1 MAKEV
6 LEETTVET
14 TGIPENMTEEQ
25 EYNLLESLLLAADD
39 NYALT
44 PIRIERNG
52 VYRFTV
58 HVHAVTEK
66 DREIAH
72 RAATKYMTNPAGK
85 HLPPIEKGTD
95 KALYR
100 SWLIYLATSD
110 EDKKKIWGQKAVK
123 DKYNLMQDAETIDYI
138 LKSGEKD
145 ALIGVLEELSG
156 FGENSISTEVF
167 AKN

>member
-6 LEETTVET
+6 LEEKTVET
-14 TGIPENMTEEQ
+14 TGIPENVEEQ
-25 EYNLLESLLLAADD
+25 EYNLLESLLLAAEDS
-39 NYALT
+39 NALT

-66 DREIAH
+66 DKEAAH
-72 RAATKYMTNPAGK
+72 KKASKYMPNPAGK
-85 HLPPIEKGTD
+85 NLPLIEKETD

-110 EDKKKIWGQKAVK
+110 EDKKLIWGQKAVK
-123 DKYNLMQDAETIDYI
+123 DKYGLVQDVESIDI
-138 LKSGEKD
+138 LLKSGEKD
-145 ALIGVLEELSG
+145 ALLDVIAELSG
-156 FGENSISTEVF
+156 FGENSISTEEF